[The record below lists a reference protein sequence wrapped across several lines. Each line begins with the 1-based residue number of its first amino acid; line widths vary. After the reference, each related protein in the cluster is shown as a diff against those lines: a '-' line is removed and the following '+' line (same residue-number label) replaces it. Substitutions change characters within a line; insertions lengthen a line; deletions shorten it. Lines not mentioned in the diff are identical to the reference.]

1 VPLTAGEVVRDFV
14 GNATLRGLYGVLVP
28 LLEAYLVLPA
38 SSAECERGIS
48 VLKLIK
54 TARRNYLSQATLEQ
68 LMMIKLNGLP
78 SEEHDFDVAAAL
90 FFSKKH
96 WRLTVGMEYTARVKS
111 EYKWGYVCGKEH
123 IEGEEEERAFD
134 EEDARSRILT
144 GSAPADASQANSDKA
159 AEKVNKLN
167 AEA

>member
-1 VPLTAGEVVRDFV
+1 M
-14 GNATLRGLYGVLVP
+14 
-28 LLEAYLVLPA
+28 EAYLVLPA
-38 SSAECERGIS
+38 SSAECERGVS

-54 TARRNYLSQATLEQ
+54 TARRNCLSQATLEQ

-78 SEEHDFDVAAAL
+78 SEEHECDVAAAL

-96 WRLTVGMEYTARVKS
+96 RRLTVGMEYMARVKS
-111 EYKWGYVCGKEH
+111 ECMWGYVCGKEH
-123 IEGEEEERAFD
+123 IEGEEEERAAFD

-144 GSAPADASQANSDKA
+144 GSTPADASQANSDKA
-159 AEKVNKLN
+159 AEKVNNKLN